1 MPQPVKNSTN
11 YEKYLSNEIKNLIE
25 DVVLKV
31 AQDTVP
37 ANAITPEI
45 FFIGALSYDIS

>member
-31 AQDTVP
+31 LRYFSLGRSAMQTVC
-37 ANAITPEI
+37 
-45 FFIGALSYDIS
+45 FIRQLTDI